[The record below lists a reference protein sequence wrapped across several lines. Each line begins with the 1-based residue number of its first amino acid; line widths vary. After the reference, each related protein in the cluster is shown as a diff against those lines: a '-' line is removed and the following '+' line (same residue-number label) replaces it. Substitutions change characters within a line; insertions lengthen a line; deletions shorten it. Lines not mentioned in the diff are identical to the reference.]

1 MNYNIKFFIPITIFL
16 IESIIG
22 IILEIN
28 SLSYLLSL
36 LNSIILPITLLTA
49 GNNNKISNILMQLG
63 IIIYI
68 SFYTYNILIWY
79 ISFELVIIPMIYLIS
94 KGSGSIYYKYRAIYR
109 FSLYTIIGGLL
120 LLYMTILIVL
130 KTGSL
135 NYWYYIINNN
145 FSIDFQLNLF
155 FIAIIPYL
163 IKLPI
168 IPFHIWLPDT
178 HGEASTSGS
187 VYLAA
192 ILLKLGGLGI
202 IRWLIPILPIGY
214 LYYRPILLILGII
227 SAIYASIISLR
238 HIDIKKL
245 IAYSSISHMGLIL
258 VGITNLNK
266 LSIYGTI
273 LLLISHGLV
282 SSLLFILIGLLY
294 VRTKTRY
301 LYYISGLS
309 TIMPLYSTFLLIAL
323 LLNASLP
330 PSLSYLS
337 ELHILLSQFNYE
349 MIGILH
355 ILLSLLLAGF
365 YSILLYCR
373 ISFNMPNLYKYKDI
387 LITETYISIIL
398 IILSFSLSFIL

>member
-337 ELHILLSQFNYE
+337 ELHILLSQF
-349 MIGILH
+349 I
-355 ILLSLLLAGF
+355 AGF